1 MYECHPA
8 VCPAGE
14 KCQNQR
20 FQKRDYPDS
29 EPYKVTAKGWGL
41 KTNVPIKKVIYLLS
55 IVFFEGKEVDFME
68 RLQF

>member
-41 KTNVPIKKVIYLLS
+41 KTNVPVKKVILYLLS
-55 IVFFEGKEVDFME
+55 LGFI
-68 RLQF
+68 L